1 MSLYR
6 FLLKIPLIAYGI
18 VFLFL
23 AVIANLSFPFLGM
36 EVTSASYLNNLLI
49 RFFFEFA
56 ELLNIDLSLIFKATG
71 LLIICILIFL
81 NIKIIKLKFY
91 DLNLHA
97 PIIAFLFTGPI
108 LFSLIVD
115 INFLVSGLFTLSTFY
130 FQIKY
135 LDDLKRNDLIFLIIF
150 SVLAFSNGNYYFL
163 IIITILASIKIF
175 NFKINKE
182 DKIKILSN
190 LTILYLLFFI
200 FLIINSINQSL
211 NIMNINFNFE
221 IFIQKVFIILLLFL
235 PLMGLLINALLFN
248 IFKRVNWNKDLILFL
263 IVGITSLVIYL
274 FSSSKDMSPL
284 IFGSS
289 IITIYIF
296 RTLEFVEL
304 KWTKVFFL
312 TLVILPVAVI
322 ILDNTLY
329 QSKEEI
335 PVLNY
340 IIYAGLVIIGLIN
353 PFFYFQKQTSIE
365 ILKISLF
372 SISLNALLVF
382 SFILLQYKNYFI
394 AEVIQSSIEKD
405 FDCSFE
411 TTKLTMENI
420 DPNII
425 SNYLINNT
433 KLVNNYTCELL
444 IKFNSLDNMPIE
456 NQESINKTAL
466 DIQTRKFINI
476 NLSKI

>member
-1 MSLYR
+1 
-6 FLLKIPLIAYGI
+6 
-18 VFLFL
+18 
-23 AVIANLSFPFLGM
+23 
-36 EVTSASYLNNLLI
+36 
-49 RFFFEFA
+49 
-56 ELLNIDLSLIFKATG
+56 
-71 LLIICILIFL
+71 
-81 NIKIIKLKFY
+81 
-91 DLNLHA
+91 
-97 PIIAFLFTGPI
+97 
-108 LFSLIVD
+108 
-115 INFLVSGLFTLSTFY
+115 
-130 FQIKY
+130 
-135 LDDLKRNDLIFLIIF
+135 
-150 SVLAFSNGNYYFL
+150 
-163 IIITILASIKIF
+163 
-175 NFKINKE
+175 
-182 DKIKILSN
+182 
-190 LTILYLLFFI
+190 
-200 FLIINSINQSL
+200 
-211 NIMNINFNFE
+211 
-221 IFIQKVFIILLLFL
+221 
-235 PLMGLLINALLFN
+235 
-248 IFKRVNWNKDLILFL
+248 
-263 IVGITSLVIYL
+263 
-274 FSSSKDMSPL
+274 MSPL

-335 PVLNY
+335 PVINY

-394 AEVIQSSIEKD
+394 AEVIQSSVEKD
-405 FDCSFE
+405 FNCSFE

-433 KLVNNYTCELL
+433 KLANNYTCELL

>member
-1 MSLYR
+1 
-6 FLLKIPLIAYGI
+6 
-18 VFLFL
+18 
-23 AVIANLSFPFLGM
+23 
-36 EVTSASYLNNLLI
+36 
-49 RFFFEFA
+49 
-56 ELLNIDLSLIFKATG
+56 
-71 LLIICILIFL
+71 
-81 NIKIIKLKFY
+81 
-91 DLNLHA
+91 
-97 PIIAFLFTGPI
+97 
-108 LFSLIVD
+108 
-115 INFLVSGLFTLSTFY
+115 
-130 FQIKY
+130 
-135 LDDLKRNDLIFLIIF
+135 
-150 SVLAFSNGNYYFL
+150 
-163 IIITILASIKIF
+163 
-175 NFKINKE
+175 
-182 DKIKILSN
+182 
-190 LTILYLLFFI
+190 
-200 FLIINSINQSL
+200 
-211 NIMNINFNFE
+211 
-221 IFIQKVFIILLLFL
+221 
-235 PLMGLLINALLFN
+235 
-248 IFKRVNWNKDLILFL
+248 
-263 IVGITSLVIYL
+263 L

-289 IITIYIF
+289 IITVYIF

-335 PVLNY
+335 PVINY

-394 AEVIQSSIEKD
+394 AEVIQSSVEKD
-405 FDCSFE
+405 FNCSFE

-420 DPNII
+420 DPNLT
-425 SNYLINNT
+425 SNHLINNT